1 MCVWLHATGFQSH
14 RRKHGIRQGI
24 AQVGLSGYS
33 HLEYVGSQ
41 VSQQH
46 TFHPLTNIQMVLA
59 LLSSVLYNISGLA
72 WSTSPVA
79 LTEKGRTGK
88 IQENIFLFKSNLGDL
103 ERT

>member
-1 MCVWLHATGFQSH
+1 MCVWLHATGFQTP

-72 WSTSPVA
+72 WSSSPIA
-79 LTEKGRTGK
+79 LTVKGRKEKYRKTFS
-88 IQENIFLFKSNLGDL
+88 FLNPI
-103 ERT
+103 